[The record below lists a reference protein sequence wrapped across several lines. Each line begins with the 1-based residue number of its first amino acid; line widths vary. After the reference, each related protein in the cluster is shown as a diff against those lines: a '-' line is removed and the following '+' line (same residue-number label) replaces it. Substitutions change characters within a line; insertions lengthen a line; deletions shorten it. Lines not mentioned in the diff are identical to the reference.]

1 MSLLSEFK
9 NDVPLNTL
17 KLTKWLEKIFEKLDA
32 PYGVD
37 SDLISTLYDMT
48 TNSIV
53 TSIVEG
59 DTFDSIFDAIK
70 SDRKLTVNKSNL
82 SIVSGTYT
90 EFAED
95 DYRCITLDV
104 IGVFSTSALQH
115 VRFEIENLGGQM
127 RLVKTVTDL

>member
-32 PYGVD
+32 PYEVD
-37 SDLISTLYDMT
+37 SDLISSLYDMT
-48 TNSIV
+48 TNSVV
-53 TSIVEG
+53 TGIVEAN
-59 DTFDSIFDAIK
+59 TFDSIFNAIK

-82 SIVSGTYT
+82 TIVSGTYI
-90 EFAED
+90 EFTGD
-95 DYRCITLDV
+95 NYKSIRLDV
-104 IGVFSTSALQH
+104 IGVFSTSALQR
-115 VRFEIENLGGQM
+115 VRFEIENLSGDM